1 MSLISIRRHK
11 IISLAHKF
19 KYNIIA
25 CCSIENQIKSELWFY
40 DELDFVAKTNCIQLY
55 PKECLYYNHIG
66 VYTL

>member
-1 MSLISIRRHK
+1 MSIISIRIPK
-11 IISLAHKF
+11 ILELVQRF

-25 CCSIENQIKSELWFY
+25 CCSIENQIKTEFWY
-40 DELDFVAKTNCIQLY
+40 YYELDFVAKTNCIQLD